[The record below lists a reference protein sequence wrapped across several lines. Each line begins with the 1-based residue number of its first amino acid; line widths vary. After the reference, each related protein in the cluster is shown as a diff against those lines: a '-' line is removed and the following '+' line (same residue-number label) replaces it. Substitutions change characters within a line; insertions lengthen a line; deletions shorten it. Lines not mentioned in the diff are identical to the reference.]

1 MSNPWKRRVVIG
13 DCVLYEGDCMAV
25 MPTLGKVDAIVT
37 DPPYGIGEGVAKTKS
52 RQRTANSNAAADQNR
67 YVGGEWD
74 NLPASARHIETIRRI
89 STHQIR
95 FGGNYF
101 EGLGPTSCWLIWDK
115 QNGANDFADCEM
127 AWTNLT
133 KAVRRIYWRWNGMIR
148 KGDDVRE
155 HPTQKPVGVMRWC
168 LTHIPDAETILDPFM
183 GSGTT
188 GVACVKEGRKF
199 IGIELDPDYF
209 DIACKRIRDA
219 YAQPDM
225 FVAPPAPKPEQL
237 GMLEGDK

>member
-13 DCVLYEGDCMAV
+13 DCVLYEGDCLEV
-25 MPTLGKVDAIVT
+25 MPTLGKVGAIVT
-37 DPPYGIGEGVAKTKS
+37 DPPYGIGFASQPTRSQRANGMIRAGWDSVAPHEAILKI
-52 RQRTANSNAAADQNR
+52 A
-67 YVGGEWD
+67 
-74 NLPASARHIETIRRI
+74 LSAPDAIIW
-89 STHQIR
+89 
-95 FGGNYF
+95 GGNYF
-101 EGLGPTSCWLIWDK
+101 ALPPSRGWLIWSK
-115 QNGANDFADCEM
+115 AGNAPSMADAEM
-127 AWTNLT
+127 AWTSRDMNTRVFKKSVKSASLEKNLQS
-133 KAVRRIYWRWNGMIR
+133 AA
-148 KGDDVRE
+148 
-155 HPTQKPVGVMRWC
+155 HPTQKPIALMRWC
-168 LTHIPDAETILDPFM
+168 LGFLPDAETILDPFA

-237 GMLEGDK
+237 GMLEGEK